1 MWILSFWYFPALRH
15 KRKKYSKK
23 HKYRDSRRHQAHRRR
38 RPPPLKRY
46 AGDVLAPVGPF
57 DKSDITRFST
67 AIVNVL
73 FRVLPFRVI
82 SAGSR
87 SIRWEQAP
95 PAAASAPSHTLWLTL
110 TLKPAPWC
118 LWPRPHP
125 SLHSEAPP
133 TFIIRSKI
141 MVNVLRQP
149 DIYVLKAASP
159 LIRKASPALKPSWW
173 SQTWGYNCSRVDE
186 PLTSDVCRTFFC
198 VNTAFIH
205 PNVCFTSVCL
215 TQFYSK

>member
-1 MWILSFWYFPALRH
+1 MESDCQGSITYRWDLFAPSKKVQLHQHVWILSFWYFPALRH

-57 DKSDITRFST
+57 DKSDIARFST
-67 AIVNVL
+67 VIVNVL

-95 PAAASAPSHTLWLTL
+95 PPAALAPSHTLWLTS

-118 LWPRPHP
+118 LWLWPHL
-125 SLHSEAPP
+125 SLHSEALP
-133 TFIIRSKI
+133 TLSSSNLRSWL
-141 MVNVLRQP
+141 MCSHLRQP
-149 DIYVLKAASP
+149 GIYILKVVSP
-159 LIRKASPALKPSWW
+159 LIRKDSPALKPSWW
-173 SQTWGYNCSRVDE
+173 NQMWG
-186 PLTSDVCRTFFC
+186 LQ
-198 VNTAFIH
+198 
-205 PNVCFTSVCL
+205 L
-215 TQFYSK
+215 